1 MKPIYWA
8 IALVVLVVVGVAA
21 VALYKKRQRDAADK
35 LAKEKEAA
43 EKGKVPTPAE
53 LGLYPKPWHTGTN
66 ATVMPSPLPTVQ
78 VEPKEQD
85 NTPEIDF
92 GKPATNSLAQFPLK

>member
-8 IALVVLVVVGVAA
+8 IAIVVLVIVGVAA
-21 VALYKKRQRDAADK
+21 VVLYRKRQRDDAAK

-53 LGLYPKPWHTGTN
+53 LGLYPKVPDVVKP
-66 ATVMPSPLPTVQ
+66 AFIPSPLPTAQ

-92 GKPATNSLAQFPLK
+92 GKPATNSLLPFPSK